1 MQNNWSIKNLH
12 KVIVTSNT
20 YKQCSNDREDCLKV
34 DPENKLLWKQNRRRL
49 DFESLH
55 DSVLSVSGS
64 LDLKLGGPSIPFF
77 TGKNRRAV
85 YGFIDRLDFPSLL
98 ATFDIPNPASS
109 SVERT
114 STTVAT
120 QALYLMNGPFV
131 REAAKK
137 VLNLNTIKVIKSTD
151 QKADAIMLAVLCRK
165 PTAKEKLQMI
175 NFVMGSNE
183 NEAWLDLTHGLFL
196 TNEFTFVD

>member
-1 MQNNWSIKNLH
+1 
-12 KVIVTSNT
+12 
-20 YKQCSNDREDCLKV
+20 
-34 DPENKLLWKQNRRRL
+34 
-49 DFESLH
+49 
-55 DSVLSVSGS
+55 
-64 LDLKLGGPSIPFF
+64 
-77 TGKNRRAV
+77 
-85 YGFIDRLDFPSLL
+85 
-98 ATFDIPNPASS
+98 
-109 SVERT
+109 
-114 STTVAT
+114 
-120 QALYLMNGPFV
+120 MNGPFV